1 VRIRVERTTSREK
14 GSHIHRSS
22 LLMAAKPH
30 LLKKALTPMGKAI
43 IGVQAKKCLELS
55 N

>member
-30 LLKKALTPMGKAI
+30 LLKKALTPMGEAI
-43 IGVQAKKCLELS
+43 IGGPSKEMP
-55 N
+55 